1 VSGTVTVTGDNRPSG
16 AQASAV
22 WGASFNVTWYA
33 NDPDPSSNNSLYQA
47 DGIYNGTN
55 TLWSTPYISALK
67 VGSLS
72 AVSTN
77 TGSLTI
83 SGTLQSNT
91 AAISGTTMTGSG
103 GVLYASGNFA
113 FGDSTA
119 NITYNGSAININGLA
134 NASSSTFTGATDI
147 TANTSTPYSLLTF
160 TKKNATTGLITI
172 TTSLQMGTTYAG
184 ADSFILDMYMTLR
197 GNNGWSATPSNS
209 RIQGVLGP
217 TADTTKQGGAPLTF
231 TFMFNTNDWGSG
243 ASAATTITA
252 GLTYGGNLYDSSGTL
267 LTSSSSNWSLF
278 ILGAN
283 NSFYQPLL
291 GS

>member
-1 VSGTVTVTGDNRPSG
+1 MVAGDNRPTG
-16 AQASAV
+16 AQGSAV
-22 WGASFNVTWYA
+22 WGAAFNVTWYA

-47 DGIYNGTN
+47 DGIFEGSFSY
-55 TLWSTPYISALK
+55 WSTPYISALK
-67 VGSLS
+67 VGALS

-77 TGSLTI
+77 TGSLTV

-103 GVLYASGNFA
+103 GVLYATGYFA
-113 FGDSTA
+113 FGDSTS
-119 NITYNGSAININGLA
+119 NITYNGTAININGLA
-134 NASSSTFTGATDI
+134 NASSSTFTGASDI
-147 TANTSTPYSLLTF
+147 TANTSTPFSLLTF

-172 TTSLQMGTTYAG
+172 TTSLQLGTTYIG
-184 ADSFILDMYMTLR
+184 ADSFLIDVYMTLR

-217 TADTTKQGGAPLTF
+217 TLGTTKQGGAPLTF

-252 GLTYGGNLYDSSGTL
+252 GLTYSGNLYDSAGTL
-267 LTSSSSNWSLF
+267 LTTSPSSWSLY